1 MHPKRHVIQE
11 CLLCEFSMS
20 RVSSEML
27 QSALVSPSAFEPGS
41 EGEEVA
47 LVASSIV

>member
-1 MHPKRHVIQE
+1 
-11 CLLCEFSMS
+11 MS
-20 RVSSEML
+20 RVRSEMFE
-27 QSALVSPSAFEPGS
+27 SALVSPSAFEPGS

>member
-1 MHPKRHVIQE
+1 MHPKRDVIQE

-20 RVSSEML
+20 RVRSEML
-27 QSALVSPSAFEPGS
+27 QSALVSPSAFELGS
-41 EGEEVA
+41 EVA